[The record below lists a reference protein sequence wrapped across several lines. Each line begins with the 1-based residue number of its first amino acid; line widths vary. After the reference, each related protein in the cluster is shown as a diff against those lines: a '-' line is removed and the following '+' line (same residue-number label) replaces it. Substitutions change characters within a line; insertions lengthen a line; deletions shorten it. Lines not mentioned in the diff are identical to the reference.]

1 MLYQLF
7 KYTLTLW
14 TLFIMTFAV
23 SYVRP
28 VYAQQIDAVQ
38 DCESINLN
46 EDTWSNSN
54 GQDVLFQTV
63 NPLAIVC
70 TVARALNVLVG
81 VAGVIFVGMILIS
94 AYRYATST
102 GDPKAIKGAQTS
114 LTYAIAGFLIIVF
127 LYTGLGIIG
136 SILIINPNY
145 MFNNGTGFGPFN
157 QLIYAVKD
165 LMCKTQAIQGIG
177 C

>member
-28 VYAQQIDAVQ
+28 VYAQDISTIQN
-38 DCESINLN
+38 CNSINLN
-46 EDTWSNSN
+46 EDTWGNSN

-81 VAGVIFVGMILIS
+81 LAGVIFVGMILIS

-102 GDPKAIKGAQTS
+102 GDPKAVKGAQTS
-114 LTYAIAGFLIIVF
+114 LTYALAGFLIIVF
-127 LYTGLGIIG
+127 LYTGLGILG
-136 SILIINPNY
+136 RILVINPNY
-145 MFNNGTGFGPFN
+145 TTNTSVGFGPFN
-157 QLIYAVKD
+157 QLILAIKE